1 MDQNLLN
8 YYYIRVVANIFFSLL
23 HLMNDCCQLPE
34 TATGTIRSI
43 LPIYVQK
50 QFIAQGSSNAQV
62 SILYLILLSFHYCLS
77 GPSFWVDCWLVLGV
91 SVQFEG
97 AFSPTSL
104 GAIDGVAPWCCRPS
118 DSIAASDENLCSV
131 TWATMLQWQAHLK
144 IV

>member
-1 MDQNLLN
+1 MPRHQISIKYDRNQIYLLSAISNTCSMKCSHSQVSRSLSVINSEGSASYKIQKHQTMDQNLLN
-8 YYYIRVVANIFFSLL
+8 YYYIRVVANIFFCLL

-77 GPSFWVDCWLVLGV
+77 SPSFWVDC
-91 SVQFEG
+91 
-97 AFSPTSL
+97 
-104 GAIDGVAPWCCRPS
+104 
-118 DSIAASDENLCSV
+118 
-131 TWATMLQWQAHLK
+131 
-144 IV
+144 